1 MLKNK
6 NILILTGLLIFA
18 FIIRVININY
28 PNSFY
33 FDEVYHAFTAQK
45 YLEGSKEAWEWWTI
59 PPLGVAYE
67 WTHPPLAKEIMTAS
81 MFVFQTTESW
91 AYRLPGVLF
100 GVLGVLLIYLIAD
113 KLFKN
118 KKVALLSA
126 FIYSIDGLN
135 FVQSRVG
142 MNDAYFVALMLAT
155 VYFSLSKRF
164 FIASIFLGLTIAT
177 KWTGLYLFGLVFIIT
192 ILSKEYFKLSYFIII
207 SPIIYLLS
215 YIPFFLLGHTSD
227 QFIELQKQMWWY
239 HTGLKATHTYASSWW
254 SWPLNLYP
262 VWYFVEYHKNGWMS
276 NIFASGNPA
285 VFWLG
290 FGAILVTIYD
300 FIKTR
305 SMSLLIVLLG
315 YLTFFLPWAL
325 SPRIMFLYHYSP
337 SIPFLTLALGYQ
349 LINLTD
355 RREDKIA
362 VFLIVLFITLT
373 FGLFYPI
380 LTGIPLPKEVLLFF
394 FSTNLTKNPFGG

>member
-59 PPLGVAYE
+59 PPPGVAYE